1 MGPQPEPEQRSG
13 DNRHVASG
21 LPRISTVQGR
31 RFDPTLG
38 PGQVPWRERAF
49 RGHRS
54 ALLPCSEGLQGGR
67 TEWLKPSKEANSGL
81 CSVVKARS
89 GSQRKEGRV
98 EEKGQTGGQLCVAI
112 SVLSPREQP
121 GLLRVWGPPS
131 HETCCVRKD
140 ATLAP
145 RSTRFQAISG
155 VGVSRVPRE
164 CPIQSPAT
172 PLTSCS
178 SASTPRAER
187 TKPRSGRSADTDAP
201 TPCAGLLVLVLT
213 FDGNSAMTIET
224 LRGSGPAPGAA
235 PGLRL
240 LALSG
245 FPWPNQQVR
254 DAPLR
259 PSLRPRPLTLC
270 SPGCSR

>member
-1 MGPQPEPEQRSG
+1 MKGGKPWVLSRSLSRDLGITGMWLLASHESPQSKAE
-13 DNRHVASG
+13 D
-21 LPRISTVQGR
+21 STR
-31 RFDPTLG
+31 PWG

-89 GSQRKEGRV
+89 GSQRKEGRA

-121 GLLRVWGPPS
+121 GLLRVWGHMRHAVFAKMPHWRPEVQGS
-131 HETCCVRKD
+131 R
-140 ATLAP
+140 
-145 RSTRFQAISG
+145 RS
-155 VGVSRVPRE
+155 RE
-164 CPIQSPAT
+164 CASRGSPESAPSSPQAT

-213 FDGNSAMTIET
+213 FDGNSAMAIET
-224 LRGSGPAPGAA
+224 LRGSGRAPGAA

-240 LALSG
+240 QALSG

-254 DAPLR
+254 DAP
-259 PSLRPRPLTLC
+259 PRSAPL
-270 SPGCSR
+270 